1 MGWRYQPLYEDPE
14 YSYDQ
19 EEDDV
24 EEEEEMVSDEAR
36 SYGPWYKGPAA
47 YVHAK
52 D

>member
-24 EEEEEMVSDEAR
+24 EEEEEMVSDEGR

-47 YVHAK
+47 RTHAK